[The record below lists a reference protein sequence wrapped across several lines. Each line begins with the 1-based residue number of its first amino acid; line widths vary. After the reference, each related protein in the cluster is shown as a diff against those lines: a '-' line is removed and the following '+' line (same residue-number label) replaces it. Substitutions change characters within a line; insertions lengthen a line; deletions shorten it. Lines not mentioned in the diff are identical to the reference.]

1 MGWCHTLHPMSG
13 AAASGVTATTA
24 SAARSVGFDGT
35 RFAHVATPTRD
46 PLVADSLL
54 VVDGGAVGWAMHV
67 ERFVASVERQGGD
80 PDVAARAAAAAPDA
94 VPRSGAWFPRL
105 DWPHAD
111 DADGPVLHV
120 RPAPTRVR
128 RARVRTAE
136 ADPRSTPGVKGPDLT
151 VLGALREDARAEG
164 ADEAA
169 IVADDAIVDGATSAI
184 VWWRD
189 DALHVPSGDLPR
201 VDSVT
206 ARQVLALA
214 AARGVQVLERRAT
227 PASLAGAEVW
237 IVNALHGIR
246 GVTAWAEPDGTHH
259 ELASPERADAW
270 HAALERLRRP
280 WT

>member
-13 AAASGVTATTA
+13 VA
-24 SAARSVGFDGT
+24 AARSATARAFGFDGS
-35 RFAHVATPTRD
+35 RFAPVTPPSQD

-80 PDVAARAAAAAPDA
+80 PDVAALAAAAVPDA

-105 DWPHAD
+105 DWPRAAD
-111 DADGPVLHV
+111 GDGPVLLV
-120 RPAPTRVR
+120 RPAPTLAR
-128 RARVRTAE
+128 RARVRSADD
-136 ADPRSTPGVKGPDLT
+136 DPRSTPDVKGPDLT
-151 VLGALREDARAEG
+151 ALGALRERARFEG

-169 IVADDAIVDGATSAI
+169 IVMDGAIVDGATSAV

-189 DALHVPSGDLPR
+189 DVLHVPPADLRR

-206 ARQVLALA
+206 VRQVRALA
-214 AARGVQVLERRAT
+214 AARGTRVVEERAA
-227 PASLAGAEVW
+227 PASLPGAEVW
-237 IVNALHGIR
+237 IVNALHGVR

-259 ELASPERADAW
+259 ELAAPVRADAW

-280 WT
+280 WS